1 MGTTGSHDLPK
12 NSGLVVDHR
21 FRRSR
26 FSQSRNGVYPDRVPL
41 AKGFGVSSN
50 DPEVEIFRRRTR
62 FYLIWAAFFL
72 ILAAVSWWIAQSMQ
86 GNRRIAVEYFLV
98 VFASIGVAVLAIG
111 LVFAVLSYRSSKKEQ
126 S

>member
-12 NSGLVVDHR
+12 NSGLLVDQG
-21 FRRSR
+21 FRRFR
-26 FSQSRNGVYPDRVPL
+26 FSQSRKGVYPDRVPL
-41 AKGFGVSSN
+41 AKGFGVRSN

-62 FYLIWAAFFL
+62 FYLIWAALFL
-72 ILAAVSWWIAQSMQ
+72 ILAAVSWWVAQSMR